1 MLWEKCLR
9 SCEQMGQWLNI
20 TLRLWGK
27 EESWPRS
34 RMNRGLMGLGGEAD
48 VQGRGTSRC
57 KSLEVGKRACRQA
70 IEEGSAQKG
79 HVELPPRR
87 ALSAA

>member
-1 MLWEKCLR
+1 
-9 SCEQMGQWLNI
+9 
-20 TLRLWGK
+20 
-27 EESWPRS
+27 
-34 RMNRGLMGLGGEAD
+34 MNRGLMDLGGEAD

-70 IEEGSAQKG
+70 IEEGSLQKG